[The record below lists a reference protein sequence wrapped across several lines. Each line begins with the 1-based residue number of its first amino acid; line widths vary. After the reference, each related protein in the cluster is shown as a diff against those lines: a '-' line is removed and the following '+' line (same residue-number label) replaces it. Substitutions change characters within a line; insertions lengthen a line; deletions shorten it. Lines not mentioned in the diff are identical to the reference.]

1 MERRDIEIFLTL
13 AQELHFGRTAEKLH
27 VTTAR
32 VSQTIKQLERRIGV
46 PLFERTSRKVSLT
59 PIGRALLDD
68 IGPGYEQIK
77 LGFERAVAA
86 GRDVE
91 GDLNVGF
98 FRAAAGQFVLEVADA
113 FRLLYPAT
121 EVHIR
126 ENQVGDGLDQLRT
139 GKIDMLLLM
148 LPLDEP
154 DLATGPVVVREERL
168 LAVSARHPFA
178 RRPTVALNDLARD
191 KVLRAP
197 GVLPDYLRD
206 SVVPEQTP
214 DGRAVQRGP
223 QFATIQEMLSLVGA
237 GKGMYPVPAHT
248 ARYYARPQVAFI
260 PFADAEPFEW
270 AFTWLANGATARI
283 RAFDAAALEVAKSRL
298 RTRSEVG
305 FAE

>member
-13 AQELHFGRTAEKLH
+13 AEELHFGRTADRLH
-27 VTTAR
+27 VSTAR

-46 PLFERTSRKVSLT
+46 PLFERTSRKVTLT

-68 IGPGYEQIK
+68 VGPAYDQIIR
-77 LGFERAVAA
+77 GFEKAISA
-86 GRDVE
+86 GRDIE
-91 GDLNVGF
+91 GELNVGF

-113 FRLLYPAT
+113 FRAKYPAT

-139 GKIDMLLLM
+139 GKIDLLLLM
-148 LPLDEP
+148 LPLIEP
-154 DLATGPVVVREERL
+154 DLVTGPVVVREDRL

-178 RRPTVALNDLARD
+178 RRPSVSLNDLARD
-191 KVLRAP
+191 RVLSAP
-197 GVLPDYLRD
+197 AALPDYLRD

-214 DGRAVQRGP
+214 DGRLIQRGP
-223 QFATIQEMLSLVGA
+223 RFETIQEMLSLIGA

-248 ARYYARPQVAFI
+248 ARYYARPQVAFV
-260 PFADAEPFEW
+260 PFVDAEPFEW
-270 AFTWLANGATARI
+270 AFTWLATGATARV
-283 RAFDAAALEVAKSRL
+283 RAFDLTAREVAKSRL

-305 FAE
+305 FND